1 MGLEGVISGRQQR
14 GRRWRKRQRRRRQ
27 QRRRRLFIKVK
38 NEWQRGKSPTT
49 STAAGFKLET
59 ARASNQDTVP
69 LSRRT
74 IFHCKNADSGSN
86 AEQKTVWSRFFFNV
100 NTLKCHFRERSS
112 LSTTRRRSRCWWSGW
127 GCEGGRTR
135 WPRPA
140 CRGCR
145 CTAMKKIRTLHSRYL
160 ETCQTLSAIVSFAW
174 N

>member
-1 MGLEGVISGRQQR
+1 MLPYEINADAETDEDDEHKLHDNGTDDKNFDNI
-14 GRRWRKRQRRRRQ
+14 
-27 QRRRRLFIKVK
+27 

-86 AEQKTVWSRFFFNV
+86 AEQKTVWSCFFFFNV

-112 LSTTRRRSRCWWSGW
+112 LSTTRRRSRCWWSG
-127 GCEGGRTR
+127 
-135 WPRPA
+135 
-140 CRGCR
+140 
-145 CTAMKKIRTLHSRYL
+145 
-160 ETCQTLSAIVSFAW
+160 
-174 N
+174 